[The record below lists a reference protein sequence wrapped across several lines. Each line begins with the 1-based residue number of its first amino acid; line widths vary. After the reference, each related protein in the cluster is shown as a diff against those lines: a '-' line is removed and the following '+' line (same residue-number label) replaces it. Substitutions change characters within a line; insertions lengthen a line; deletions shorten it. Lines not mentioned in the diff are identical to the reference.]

1 MPNFLHDAIVFHKKL
16 NPVIWEDS
24 DMKPEIRQALM
35 NMAAEFK
42 DFLGLDDLDVV
53 DITVS
58 GSNAAYTY
66 TPHSDIDLHLVV
78 KTPKKLEGLYK
89 ELFDAKKNL
98 YNLSHEQKIKGY
110 DVEFYVQDSRDGVE
124 SIGIYS
130 VLNGSWVSYP
140 KRVRAQIDDLSILSK
155 VDAYTVRINDAL
167 QSDDYE
173 KAVKVW
179 DDIKAMRK
187 AGLAE
192 GGEFSPENLAFKIL
206 RTRGLSKQ
214 LFDHILAIK
223 DRQLSVESAQSPE

>member
-1 MPNFLHDAIVFHKKL
+1 MPNFLHDAIIFHKTL
-16 NPVIWEDS
+16 NPAIWDS
-24 DMKPEIRQALM
+24 GDMRPEIRQALM

-42 DFLGLDDLDVV
+42 DYLGIDDLDIV

-78 KTPKKLEGLYK
+78 KIPKKLDQLYT

-98 YNLSHEQKIKGY
+98 YNMTHDQKIKGY
-110 DVEFYVQDSRDGVE
+110 DVEFYVQDVNNPVE

-130 VLNGSWVSYP
+130 VLNGKWDQFP
-140 KRVRAQIDDLSILSK
+140 KRVKANIDDLSILSK

-167 QSDDYE
+167 QSNDYD
-173 KAVKVW
+173 KAKKAW
-179 DDIKAMRK
+179 DDLKDMRK

-192 GGEFSPENLAFKIL
+192 GGEFSPENLAFKII
-206 RTRGLSKQ
+206 RTRGLAKA

-223 DRQLSVESAQSPE
+223 DRQLSVESVQK